1 MLDSLDEAQDELKRL
16 DHLIYVSLKYTRTT
30 DVIKSIV
37 QRIINAFDRG
47 INSLLL
53 HLKEQ
58 KIIDELPPSAVERVD
73 LIKSKISD
81 ELLFNYLDMYLVYR
95 KINKTDFTKSQEYR
109 RHVAMTTILEG
120 KEIET
125 NIDTITEDYKKTKEF
140 ISFVG
145 KIISGESLDEA
156 S

>member
-1 MLDSLDEAQDELKRL
+1 MLESLDDAKEELKRL

-30 DVIKSIV
+30 DVIQSIV

-47 INSLLL
+47 IQSALL

-58 KIIDELPPSAVERVD
+58 KIIDQIPASAAERVSV
-73 LIKSKISD
+73 IKTKIPND
-81 ELLFNYLDMYLVYR
+81 TILTYLDMYLLYR

-109 RHVAMTTILEG
+109 RHVAMTTIIEG
-120 KEIET
+120 KEIKT

-140 ISFVG
+140 IDLVG
-145 KIISGESLDEA
+145 KIIRGENLDEA